1 MKNNLLYKLLAVL
14 ILASLALSACGGAAT
29 EVPATDAPAVTEAPA
44 VVTEAPVATEAPATE
59 APKPSGKLLIWVQ
72 KSNMEA
78 WQNTVLPAFQEMY
91 PDIEI
96 EFVNS
101 SPQEVA
107 EKAGLCIQAGSG
119 CPDLFVSDTLPGSA
133 LVDLGGLMDL
143 TDLVSPYIAEM
154 SVSSLAACTKDGKIY
169 CATWDV
175 SPVGTFYRRDVF
187 EAAGLASD
195 PESVNAAIATYDDLL
210 ATCNTIKEKT
220 GLPCFSLNKANSDG
234 QLYDYMLSQQGLGYF
249 NDKGEITINSAENI
263 ATLEKLKLFWDA
275 GVVSDTQQWTDP
287 WYAEFSNPVDNKEAP
302 PTALIIIPVWMG
314 SLFKTWLAIDAVGN
328 WGVAEMPAFT
338 TGGSRSAT
346 TRGSSYFIPE
356 TSANPE
362 AAKALIQFLNFDPA
376 NNAAIFAAGG
386 TFPAYASAYA
396 DPIFEQEDPYF
407 GGQKVN
413 AFFADVAKNSPA
425 DYLLHPY
432 AKTVAGK
439 VQIAIQKF
447 AMGEMSAADALQEAA
462 EGAALETGLSIAE

>member
-1 MKNNLLYKLLAVL
+1 MKSKLLYKLLAVL
-14 ILASLALSACGGAAT
+14 TLASILLSACGAT
-29 EVPATDAPAVTEAPA
+29 ATEAPA
-44 VVTEAPVATEAPATE
+44 PAEVPAATEAPTEEPVATEAPTE
-59 APKPSGKLLIWVQ
+59 EPKPSGKLLIWVQ

-91 PDIEI
+91 PDVEI

-119 CPDLFVSDTLPGSA
+119 CPDLFVSDTLPGAA

-143 TDLVSPYIAEM
+143 TDLVSPYAAEM
-154 SVSSLAACTKDGKIY
+154 SASSLAACTKDGKIY

-220 GLPCFSLNKANSDG
+220 GLPCLSLNKANSDG

-249 NDKGEITINSAENI
+249 NDKGEITINSPENI

-275 GVVSDTQQWTDP
+275 DVVSDTQQWTDP
-287 WYAEFSNPVDNKEAP
+287 WYAEFSNPLDNKEVP

-338 TGGSRSAT
+338 VGGSRSAT
-346 TRGSSYFIPE
+346 TRGSSYYIPE

-376 NNAAIFAAGG
+376 NNAAIFGAGG
-386 TFPAYASAYA
+386 TFPAYAGAYA
-396 DPIFEQEDPYF
+396 DPIFDQEDPYF

-447 AMGEMSAADALQEAA
+447 AMGELSAADALQEAA
-462 EGAALETGLSIAE
+462 EAAALETGLNIAE